1 MDKNNIIQISVEDT
15 GVGIPQH
22 ILENLFQEFSTY
34 DHFNGSNKHG
44 IGLGLSI
51 CKKLCQVLGPND
63 KINVSSTVNV
73 GSKFSFT
80 IQKRLVNDITH
91 VNSSL
96 NFDDGANKWQNDK
109 INNKCIEFQTD
120 SYMSDIND
128 TETYNKNPVY
138 QFTSETSN
146 FLKRRNNRS
155 SSNIRIL
162 VADDTVYNITGI
174 RGLL

>member
-1 MDKNNIIQISVEDT
+1 MDYMLQLKIIT
-15 GVGIPQH
+15 
-22 ILENLFQEFSTY
+22 
-34 DHFNGSNKHG
+34 
-44 IGLGLSI
+44 LSI
-51 CKKLCQVLGPND
+51 PP
-63 KINVSSTVNV
+63 INFEKVNV

-174 RGLL
+174 RVKSISVYMFLN